1 MVDGSIFLGIQQ
13 RYIVDIYIYVYIY
26 VYICMY
32 MCMYVYM
39 CMYIYVYIYV
49 CICVCICIY
58 IYTRKYGIN
67 KDNGNRMEYITLAT
81 MYDVGMCE
89 NG

>member
-1 MVDGSIFLGIQQ
+1 M
-13 RYIVDIYIYVYIY
+13 YMYVYMCMYICMY
-26 VYICMY
+26 IYICMY
-32 MCMYVYM
+32 MCMY
-39 CMYIYVYIYV
+39 MY
-49 CICVCICIY
+49 IY

>member
-1 MVDGSIFLGIQQ
+1 
-13 RYIVDIYIYVYIY
+13 
-26 VYICMY
+26 MY
-32 MCMYVYM
+32 MYVYM
-39 CMYIYVYIYV
+39 CMYICMYIYMYVYVYV
-49 CICVCICIY
+49 YVY

>member
-1 MVDGSIFLGIQQ
+1 M
-13 RYIVDIYIYVYIY
+13 
-26 VYICMY
+26 
-32 MCMYVYM
+32 
-39 CMYIYVYIYV
+39 
-49 CICVCICIY
+49 CICVCIYMYIYMYVYVYVYVY

>member
-1 MVDGSIFLGIQQ
+1 M
-13 RYIVDIYIYVYIY
+13 YMCMYVYVCVY
-26 VYICMY
+26 VYVYMYIYICMY
-32 MCMYVYM
+32 MCMYM
-39 CMYIYVYIYV
+39 
-49 CICVCICIY
+49 Y

>member
-1 MVDGSIFLGIQQ
+1 
-13 RYIVDIYIYVYIY
+13 
-26 VYICMY
+26 MY
-32 MCMYVYM
+32 MYVYM
-39 CMYIYVYIYV
+39 CMYICMYIYMYVYVYV
-49 CICVCICIY
+49 YVY

-67 KDNGNRMEYITLAT
+67 KDNGNRIEYITLAT